1 MQALEEITQ
10 AICDSDF
17 DGLMAGAILRRVKPE
32 INVIFSHA
40 ALIRSGAHDDIIARN
55 TAYATSRFI
64 RIAGY
69 ILTITSPI
77 NQIRTSLKFSNRMA
91 GFSNGILHPL
101 LRGLLLIF
109 AKTM

>member
-55 TAYATSRFI
+55 TALMRPPVS
-64 RIAGY
+64 
-69 ILTITSPI
+69 SE
-77 NQIRTSLKFSNRMA
+77 
-91 GFSNGILHPL
+91 
-101 LRGLLLIF
+101 LRVIS
-109 AKTM
+109 